1 MKEAEL
7 CGRCHQH
14 QLKNV
19 KNVFYDAICAM
30 IVVTAIPVANAKARA
45 IPTKI
50 FFMIV
55 LNPFGQRMNDKIEPS
70 DLN

>member
-1 MKEAEL
+1 
-7 CGRCHQH
+7 
-14 QLKNV
+14 
-19 KNVFYDAICAM
+19 M

-50 FFMIV
+50 FFMTV
-55 LNPFGQRMNDKIEPS
+55 LNPLGQRTNDKAGPN

>member
-1 MKEAEL
+1 VEAVISISQ
-7 CGRCHQH
+7 RTS
-14 QLKNV
+14 KS
-19 KNVFYDAICAM
+19 FYDAICAM
-30 IVVTAIPVANAKARA
+30 IVVTAMPVANAKARA

-55 LNPFGQRMNDKIEPS
+55 LNPLGEPMNDKAGPS